1 MSVYD
6 YFPFLK
12 RPAPRFVTESGAEV
26 YGVMAE
32 FHTPAEVYHAAE
44 KVRDAGYSKWD
55 VYAPF
60 PIHGIEDAMGMRR
73 TILPVIVAVGAFT
86 GAGLAYL
93 MQWWMTASDYPLV
106 VQGKPPYA
114 WEPFTPI
121 VFELGV
127 LLAAFTALGSML
139 ALNGLPRFHHPLF
152 AKDRFLRCSQDRFC
166 IAIEAADGKFNPE
179 ATRRLLQSSGAH
191 AVELVEA

>member
-12 RPAPRFVTESGAEV
+12 RPPARFITESGAEV
-26 YGVMAE
+26 HGVLAE
-32 FHTPAEVYHAAE
+32 FGTPAEVYSAAE

-60 PIHGIEDAMGMRR
+60 PIHGIEDAMGMKR
-73 TILPVIVAVGAFT
+73 TILPVIVACGAFT
-86 GAGLAYL
+86 GTGLAFL
-93 MQWWMTASDYPLV
+93 MQWWMTAIDFPLV
-106 VQGKPPYA
+106 VQGKPPSS

-121 VFELGV
+121 IFELSV
-127 LLAAFTALGSML
+127 LLAAFTTLGAML

-152 AKDRFLRCSQDRFC
+152 KKDRFLRVSQDRFA
-166 IAIEAADGKFNPE
+166 IAIEAADARFEPQ
-179 ATRRLLQSSGAH
+179 ATRKLLESAGAR
-191 AVELVEA
+191 AIELVEE

>member
-1 MSVYD
+1 MAIYD

-12 RPAPRFVTESGAEV
+12 RPPAKYVTEAGHEV
-26 YGVMAE
+26 YGVLAE
-32 FHTPAEVYHAAE
+32 FHTPAEVYTAAE
-44 KVRDAGYSKWD
+44 KVRDAGFSQWD

-60 PIHGIEDAMGMRR
+60 PIHGIEEAMGMPR
-73 TILPVIVAVGAFT
+73 TILPVLVATGAFT

-93 MQWWMTASDYPLV
+93 MQWWMNLNYPIV
-106 VQGKPPYA
+106 VQGKPPTA

-127 LLAAFTALGSML
+127 LFAAFTALLGML

-152 AKDRFLRCSQDRFC
+152 AKDRFLRVSQDRFC
-166 IAIEAADGKFNPE
+166 IAIEAADAKFDPQS
-179 ATRRLLQSSGAH
+179 TRRLLEGAGARH
-191 AVELVEA
+191 IELVEE